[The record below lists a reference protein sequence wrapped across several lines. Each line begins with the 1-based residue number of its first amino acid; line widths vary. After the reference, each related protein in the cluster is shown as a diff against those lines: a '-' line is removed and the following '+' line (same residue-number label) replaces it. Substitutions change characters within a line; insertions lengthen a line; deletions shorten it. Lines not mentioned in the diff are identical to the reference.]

1 MGSLANMCDSSF
13 RFLNALFRIFDNQ
26 LVLHNKSDSTPPS
39 SLMESLSPFNGTIDD
54 GRPILSSV
62 HDKKRAWI
70 PRKDASTSEQ
80 TCAASWTVCDCSTS
94 VGSIGTISCLP
105 PSLAL
110 ARSTHTM

>member
-62 HDKKRAWI
+62 HDKKRASI
-70 PRKDASTSEQ
+70 PSKDASTSEQ
-80 TCAASWTVCDCSTS
+80 TCAASWTVCD
-94 VGSIGTISCLP
+94 
-105 PSLAL
+105 
-110 ARSTHTM
+110 